1 MNRHSYHQQQ
11 QQQQQPY
18 SVSDI
23 NKGLVSLNLDS
34 NTLKKLTVSGIREFV
49 PQPSQGGSQSS
60 SSGRFPSGNSSGS
73 GYRLPNNPTSSGAP
87 PYSSSSFSSDRLSNT
102 SLSTPPPSMLAN
114 SPRQSPTPSSVGM
127 LNPAAAS
134 ATPDASG
141 NIAIYSD
148 GGTTYFYPGD
158 EMVGCC

>member
-11 QQQQQPY
+11 QQQQSY
-18 SVSDI
+18 NVSDI

-49 PQPSQGGSQSS
+49 PQPSQGGGQSS

-73 GYRLPNNPTSSGAP
+73 GFRLPNNPTPSGAP

-114 SPRQSPTPSSVGM
+114 SPRQSPTPASVGM

-134 ATPDASG
+134 VTPDAG
-141 NIAIYSD
+141 NISIYNE

-158 EMVGCC
+158 EMVGCL